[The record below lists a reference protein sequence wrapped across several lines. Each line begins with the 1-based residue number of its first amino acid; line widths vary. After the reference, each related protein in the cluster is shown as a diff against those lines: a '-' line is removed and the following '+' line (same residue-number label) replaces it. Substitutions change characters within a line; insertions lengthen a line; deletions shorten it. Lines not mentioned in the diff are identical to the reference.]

1 MVSSWLL
8 FLFLPEAYEEL
19 SSIFIMKTWWGSWRK
34 SPQKIWGP
42 TSVFPGSFSFS
53 HLSALNCQQGINII
67 FYVFLHVYVVPG
79 KQILG
84 FISLC
89 LTLRFHGGGLSCNLN
104 SLMEPRKVI
113 DFSFLQLL
121 LVLRIRI
128 TIFKLFTSQS
138 WSWSHLM
145 YWFS

>member
-1 MVSSWLL
+1 MRS
-8 FLFLPEAYEEL
+8 FLPFL
-19 SSIFIMKTWWGSWRK
+19 LWK
-34 SPQKIWGP
+34 
-42 TSVFPGSFSFS
+42 PG
-53 HLSALNCQQGINII
+53 G
-67 FYVFLHVYVVPG
+67 VPG
-79 KQILG
+79 EKALKKSEAPPLYSPVASPSHTCLHSTASKASTSS
-84 FISLC
+84 FTCSYTFMLC
-89 LTLRFHGGGLSCNLN
+89 QESRYWVLYLCVWHSRFHGGGLSCNLN